1 MNIHIPRG
9 TLQKL
14 QRDAAFAVQAQLKLV
29 LQSQFESIKKMM
41 IDEFMNH
48 PVTEEIMNG
57 ANSSNSSGTLNGYG
71 NLYSFIGFEEMNDP
85 ISPIIDALE
94 SCTFTLDTR
103 RNSEVSILIT
113 MPSAKN
119 IFSKTPM
126 PWANGRSWAKGIET
140 GISGIGFYLQVYGF
154 GRSDAGIQSKR
165 KIRSMRFK
173 NTPYISFLINKYY
186 KKFNTIQ
193 YSSVTLK

>member
-14 QRDAAFAVQAQLKLV
+14 QRDAAFTAQAELKII
-29 LQSQFESIKKMM
+29 LQAQFESIKKMM
-41 IDEFMNH
+41 ISEFMNH

-85 ISPIIDALE
+85 ISPIIDVLE
-94 SCTFTLDTR
+94 SCTFNLDAR